1 MDHHVDD
8 DGCAEHRRDG
18 ADAHLRGGE
27 GGTGDEVAEQAEH
40 AAAQKAR
47 RDHTERLRRLKEGFH
62 QVRHGDAHKGDG
74 AGKGR
79 DAGGQH
85 AGQQDQRRPERPQ
98 RHAHVLGVDLPQLI
112 RPDGL
117 GQQEGQQQ
125 RDAADSGHGLY
136 ILPAHAGEGA
146 QRPVVQVH
154 DAGII
159 GKGHEKIRQR
169 RADIADHHAA
179 DHQQAHALDPLGDQ
193 QHEAHGYHGAH
204 EGRRDENGGGGG
216 LAPAQQRQ
224 HGHAHRHLRAGGDT
238 QHEGAGDGVME
249 KGLQQIAGQ
258 GQRPAQD
265 QRRQKPG
272 QTDLH
277 DDLALRKAHIAAQQ
291 DPPYLR
297 RGKRNA
303 SREDVPNQKC
313 E

>member
-8 DGCAEHRRDG
+8 DGCAEYRRDG
-18 ADAHLRGGE
+18 ADAHLCGGK
-27 GGTGDEVAEQAEH
+27 GGAGDEVAKQAEH
-40 AAAQKAR
+40 AAAQEAGWNH
-47 RDHTERLRRLKEGFH
+47 DERLRRFEQGFH
-62 QVRHGDAHKGDG
+62 QVRHCDADKGDG
-74 AGKGR
+74 ASKGR

-85 AGQQDQRRPERPQ
+85 AGQQDKRRTEGPQ
-98 RHAHVLGVDLPQLI
+98 GDAHVLGVDLAQLV
-112 RPDGL
+112 RSDGL
-117 GQQEGQQQ
+117 GQEKGQQQ
-125 RDAADSGHGLY
+125 CDAAYTGHGLY
-136 ILPAHAGEGA
+136 ILPAHAGEGSE
-146 QRPVVQVH
+146 RPVVQVH
-154 DAGII
+154 DAGIV
-159 GKGHEKIRQR
+159 GEGHEKIRQR
-169 RADIADHHAA
+169 RADVADHHAA
-179 DHQQAHALDPLGDQ
+179 DHQQAHALDPLRNQ
-193 QHEAHGYHGAH
+193 QHEAHGHHGAH
-204 EGRRDENGGGGG
+204 ERRRDEDGGGGG

-224 HGHAHRHLRAGGDT
+224 HGHAHRHLRSGGDT
-238 QHEGAGDGVME
+238 QHKGAGDGVVE

-277 DDLALRKAHIAAQQ
+277 DDLALRKVHIAAQQ

>member
-1 MDHHVDD
+1 MRHCD
-8 DGCAEHRRDG
+8 
-18 ADAHLRGGE
+18 AD
-27 GGTGDEVAEQAEH
+27 
-40 AAAQKAR
+40 
-47 RDHTERLRRLKEGFH
+47 
-62 QVRHGDAHKGDG
+62 KGDG
-74 AGKGR
+74 ASKGR

-85 AGQQDQRRPERPQ
+85 AGQQDKRRTEGPQ
-98 RHAHVLGVDLPQLI
+98 GDAHVLGVDLAQLV
-112 RPDGL
+112 RSDGL
-117 GQQEGQQQ
+117 GQEKGQQQ
-125 RDAADSGHGLY
+125 CDAAYTGHGLY
-136 ILPAHAGEGA
+136 ILPAHAGEGSE
-146 QRPVVQVH
+146 RPVVQVH
-154 DAGII
+154 DARIVGE
-159 GKGHEKIRQR
+159 GHEKIRQR
-169 RADIADHHAA
+169 RADVADHHAA
-179 DHQQAHALDPLGDQ
+179 DHQQAHALDPLRNQ
-193 QHEAHGYHGAH
+193 QHEAHGHHGAH
-204 EGRRDENGGGGG
+204 ERRRDEDGGGGG

-224 HGHAHRHLRAGGDT
+224 HGHAHRHLRSGGDT
-238 QHEGAGDGVME
+238 QHKGAGDGVVE